1 MGKLTLV
8 TGGARSGKSTFAEKL
23 ASSFG
28 HKVLYVATSIP
39 FDDEMKLRIK
49 KHREQRP
56 SEWKTIESYRDMDR
70 IIGESLEDRECVLL
84 DCVTIMISNIML
96 DCFYDW
102 DNIKASQIDEAE
114 KVVRCEIGKLLHI
127 IEVSCVPFI
136 VVTNEVG
143 MGIVP
148 EYSSA
153 RAFRDFA
160 GRANQMLAEKAQE
173 VYLCVSGINVKIK
186 PIFAKDV

>member
-23 ASSFG
+23 AGAYG
-28 HKVLYVATSIP
+28 HRVLYVATSIP

-56 SEWKTIESYRDMDR
+56 PEWETLEAYRDMGR
-70 IIGESLEDRECVLL
+70 VIGERLEGKECVLL
-84 DCVTIMISNIML
+84 DCITIMISNIML
-96 DCFYDW
+96 DCCYDW
-102 DNIKASQIDEAE
+102 ESIEARQIYETEKVVKEEIEKLISLIKASDI
-114 KVVRCEIGKLLHI
+114 
-127 IEVSCVPFI
+127 PFI

-148 EYSSA
+148 EYASA
-153 RAFRDFA
+153 RAFRDYS
-160 GRANQMLAEKAQE
+160 GRANQMLAEAAEE
-173 VYLCVSGINVKIK
+173 VYLCVSGITVKIK
-186 PIFAKDV
+186 PFQER